1 MLMGR
6 NAVKFF
12 LWLILL
18 FGSVDP
24 AAARL
29 AVLPLED
36 LSLGDNGVDLALT
49 TRLQEVMQ
57 ERGLEVVPQ
66 REVLAFMATNRMRW
80 LGRIE
85 TIHATRMG
93 RELNADFILLGSVN
107 QARERDP
114 AALALTLQLVR
125 TADAQLVWSGGA
137 ELCRVDRRRLL
148 AIAEPRELESLKEL
162 VLVEALTDW
171 PAVLPVA
178 STGYPLTSLAESI
191 TITPQVVG
199 PGETVRCWIR
209 FDDRGRPAGAVI
221 SVLVDQKMIPARY
234 LLREQLHEATWD
246 APSRDGR
253 YPVTV
258 TVITPESGARTVF
271 AGSFLVDGT
280 PPEPQLILGGQ
291 ELEGMA
297 VMRGQLRIT
306 PLLKVP
312 EPLRN
317 WEIEILDAEEVVIKA
332 ERGQGGLPGRFSW
345 WGQRQDGRNSPDGD
359 YAVRLTV
366 WDRAGNRGAVEEKFL
381 VVRDKPE
388 VNLRALRRADILD
401 LELEHRGRAPLVYW
415 RLELR
420 DGPGNLLYE
429 ADGAETPP
437 PLQASVP
444 AAVERVAALVQALD
458 ALGNR
463 ISRRVEDITIQGGV
477 TPDQAEEEE
486 VELDGWA
493 EDF

>member
-1 MLMGR
+1 MGR
-6 NAVKFF
+6 NAAKFF
-12 LWLILL
+12 LLLALL
-18 FGSVDP
+18 FWSVD
-24 AAARL
+24 AGAARL
-29 AVLPLED
+29 AILPLED
-36 LSLGDNGVDLALT
+36 LSLGDNGVDLAFT
-49 TRLQEVMQ
+49 TRLQEVLR

-125 TADAQLVWSGGA
+125 AVDAQLVWSGGA

-148 AIAEPRELESLKEL
+148 AIAEPRELENLKEL
-162 VLVEALTDW
+162 VLVEALAAW
-171 PAVLPVA
+171 PAVLPA
-178 STGYPLTSLAESI
+178 APADYPVTSLAESI
-191 TITPQVVG
+191 TITPQVVR

-209 FDDRGRPAGAVI
+209 FDDRSRPAGAVI
-221 SVLVDQKMIPARY
+221 GVLFDQKMIPARY
-234 LLREQLHEATWD
+234 LLREQLHEAAWE

-253 YPVTV
+253 YPVSV
-258 TVITPESGARTVF
+258 TVITPELGSRTVF

-280 PPEPQLILGGQ
+280 TPEPQLILGGQ
-291 ELEGMA
+291 VLEGMA

-317 WEIEILDAEEVVIKA
+317 WEIEILDTEGAVIKA

-345 WGQRQDGRNSPDGD
+345 WGQRQDGRNSPDGE

-366 WDRAGNRGAVEEKFL
+366 WDRAGNRGEVEEKFL

-388 VNLRALRRADILD
+388 VSLRALRRADILE
-401 LELEHRGRAPLVYW
+401 LELEHQGRAPLVYW
-415 RLELR
+415 RVELR
-420 DGPGNLLYE
+420 DEPGTLLYE
-429 ADGAETPP
+429 ADGVGTPQ
-437 PLQASVP
+437 PLLAPLP
-444 AAVERVAALVQALD
+444 AAVEKVAALVQALD

-463 ISRRVEDITIQGGV
+463 ISRRVENIMIQEGV
-477 TPDQAEEEE
+477 ALDQAEEEV
-486 VELDGWA
+486 VEPDGWA